1 MRLRPSY
8 LLWLLLAA
16 SLLYTCCGRD
26 GSIQQKVRTSS
37 PSDTVYTRDAALDAM
52 VSNPEKAL
60 NIIDSAYIVGNV
72 SDFQADILRLKVYTQ
87 SLEGVQIDSAKLI
100 GERLMQHDS
109 IVLVPANKLTVLDQ
123 LITAARFNADDEQ
136 LLLLTVQKA
145 ALCREIGNET
155 EALRTDAERGALLT
169 RLGHMDEGMKL
180 IDDVIDRLDGVRRFN
195 EMDTWIIAVRRKINI
210 LEQIPGSSEIIATN
224 ALRILTRLDD
234 YSQNPQEYHDGSVRE
249 PGPDE
254 RPFYVDFYQ
263 SRCYAYLAD
272 AYSGTNPA
280 EARRYLARYEST
292 QTWNTYNGRMMIAPI
307 LCRLGE
313 YDRMEAIYREMDAR
327 QETSD
332 TVNNMF
338 LSMLHDRAVAAEA
351 QGRTQ
356 DALSLWKRYDVL
368 NGKLSEKTITSKAY
382 YYAASYQTAEQQK
395 ALEMEHARGNRLL
408 NFAWFMGILA
418 SLFFGYIVFATI
430 RHFWRLSSS
439 AKAAEVRVQDASPV
453 PQKRPSAMND
463 EELFNYISGIVKRE
477 QLFLNPMLDR
487 QAIMKRIGGLSA
499 HRVGAAFSKGS
510 EHHSLPGY
518 IRSLRLEYA
527 CALLISHPEMT
538 VKAVG
543 EASGFSN
550 VSTFCSDFK
559 TCYGVT
565 PSDYR
570 KGNTVQ

>member
-1 MRLRPSY
+1 MKRRISNI
-8 LLWLLLAA
+8 LLLI
-16 SLLYTCCGRD
+16 LLPLLLHSQGCGRKSEP
-26 GSIQQKVRTSS
+26 GYLRTNG
-37 PSDTVYTRDAALDAM
+37 PVDTVYTRDAALDAM
-52 VSNPEKAL
+52 VNNPDKAL

-234 YSQNPQEYHDGSVRE
+234 YSRNPQEYHDGSVRE

-272 AYSGTNPA
+272 AYSSTNPA
-280 EARRYLARYEST
+280 EARRYLTRYEST

-313 YDRMEAIYREMDAR
+313 YDRMEAIYREMDSR

-395 ALEMEHARGNRLL
+395 ALEMERARGNRLL

-439 AKAAEVRVQDASPV
+439 AKGAEVQVQAASTV
-453 PQKRPSAMND
+453 PQKRPSAMDD

-527 CALLISHPEMT
+527 CSLLISHPEMT